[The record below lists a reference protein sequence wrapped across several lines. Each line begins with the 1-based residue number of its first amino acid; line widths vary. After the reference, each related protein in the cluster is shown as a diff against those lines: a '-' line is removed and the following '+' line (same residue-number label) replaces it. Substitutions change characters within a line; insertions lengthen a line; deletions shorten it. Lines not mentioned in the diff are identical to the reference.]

1 MLADILM
8 GLRQRR
14 ALAQYDHC
22 KCPRWVPADGC
33 AVCLPHVHSA
43 DPDSKTP
50 GQVCSI
56 RLLSYLLGQFLLD
69 LTRYELIHQDVA
81 DRIADVVGVPC
92 VGHRNALM
100 APPQVFVATN

>member
-1 MLADILM
+1 MLAGILM

-14 ALAQYDHC
+14 ALAHCHC
-22 KCPRWVPADGC
+22 KCPRWVAANGC
-33 AVCLPHVHSA
+33 AVCLAHVHSA
-43 DPDSKTP
+43 DPNSKTP

-56 RLLSYLLGQFLLD
+56 RVLSYLLGEFLLD

-100 APPQVFVATN
+100 APPQLFVATN